1 MRLAAL
7 ILAFAAPATAVT
19 AQALTGDERVVTQ
32 PYAEGEVVPLRSAA
46 GGFLSIVFAPGER
59 VTNVEIGDPEAVD
72 VSLSGNTDSLLL
84 RTLRAPADPRI
95 SVRTDL
101 RSYTFALS
109 AGAPAAAT
117 YLLRFSYGPAQTEL
131 AAASSPP
138 LAQPPAPAVP
148 YRLTG
153 TRELRPASVSDDGVH
168 TYLTW
173 APDQALPAVFA
184 INTLGDEEIVDGY
197 MRDDVF
203 TIDRVYAELVFRIGR
218 KTAKAR
224 RGTNEGRQ

>member
-1 MRLAAL
+1 MRLTL
-7 ILAFAAPATAVT
+7 LAFALACAAPATAAT
-19 AQALTGDERVVTQ
+19 AQALSGDERVVNQ
-32 PYAEGEVVPLRSAA
+32 PYNAGEVVPLRSAA

-59 VTNVEIGDPEAVD
+59 ITNVEIGDPEAVD
-72 VSLSGNTDSLLL
+72 VSLSGNTDGLLL
-84 RTLRAPADPRI
+84 RTLRAPTDPRI

-101 RSYTFALS
+101 RSYTFALT

-117 YLLRFSYGPAQTEL
+117 YLLRFSYGPVQMEL
-131 AAASSPP
+131 AAASTPP
-138 LAQPPAPAVP
+138 SAPAAP

-153 TRELRPASVSDDGVH
+153 TRELRPATVSDDGVH

-203 TIDRVYAELVFRIGR
+203 TIDRVYAELVFRIGK

-224 RGTNEGRQ
+224 RGTNEGRP

>member
-1 MRLAAL
+1 MMRLAAL
-7 ILAFAAPATAVT
+7 ALTLACAAPVT
-19 AQALTGDERVVTQ
+19 AAIAQPLSGDERVVTQ
-32 PYAEGEVVPLRSAA
+32 PYSEGEVVPLRSAP
-46 GGFLSIVFAPGER
+46 GGFLAIVFAPGER
-59 VTNVEIGDPEAVD
+59 ITNVEIGDPEAVD

-84 RTLRAPADPRI
+84 RTLRAPANPRI

-101 RSYTFALS
+101 RNYTFALS

-117 YLLRFSYGPAQTEL
+117 YLVRFSYGPAQQEL
-131 AAASSPP
+131 AAASAPP
-138 LAQPPAPAVP
+138 SAPAVP

-153 TRELRPASVSDDGVH
+153 TRELRPATVTDDGVH

-173 APDQALPAVFA
+173 GPEQALPAVFA

-197 MRDDVF
+197 MRGDVF
-203 TIDRVYAELVFRIGR
+203 TIDRVYAELVFRIGK

-224 RGTNEGRQ
+224 RGVNDRRQ

>member
-1 MRLAAL
+1 MRLAL
-7 ILAFAAPATAVT
+7 LAFALACAASGTAAT
-19 AQALTGDERVVTQ
+19 AQALSGDERIVTQ
-32 PYAEGEVVPLRSAA
+32 PYTAGEVVALRSAA

-59 VTNVEIGDPEAVD
+59 ITSVEIGDPEAVD
-72 VSLSGNTDSLLL
+72 VSVSDSTDSLLL
-84 RTLRAPADPRI
+84 RTLRAPTDPSI
-95 SVRTDL
+95 LVRTDL
-101 RSYTFALS
+101 RSYTFALT

-117 YLLRFSYGPAQTEL
+117 YLLRFSYGPAQMEL
-131 AAASSPP
+131 AAASAPP
-138 LAQPPAPAVP
+138 SAPAAP

-153 TRELRPASVSDDGVH
+153 TRELRPATVTDDGVH

-184 INTLGDEEIVDGY
+184 INPLGDEEIVDGY

-203 TIDRVYAELVFRIGR
+203 TIDRVYAELVFRIGK

-224 RGTNEGRQ
+224 RGTNGGRP